1 MTKKKKK
8 FIKTSEYDEYW
19 DRRTG
24 REILL
29 QRLQEADQVVADM
42 QGLYRETY
50 EEILADLERFYARVM
65 TEEGFDRQAA
75 LENIAFGQK
84 HLDELEAYIKRFDEL
99 GAMDPALFAE
109 YKAIARAKHVSRF
122 DKLQAQVN
130 AEMIKLAS
138 VQDDRVNAFLQDMA
152 ERDYYD
158 VFYRE
163 YRKGNP
169 GAVKAMAAS
178 SVFIDP
184 KIAKKIVHTN
194 WSGADFSQ
202 AIWHREFDLAAKIK
216 RAVWRNVIQGKS
228 LKECAKEL
236 ETNLD
241 DDRKYAAMRL
251 VRTETTYVHSQVR
264 KMAYE
269 DTEVKKYRFSA
280 VLDSRTSDLCAGLH
294 GKVFKLE
301 DATPG
306 VNMPPM
312 HPNCRSDIY
321 AEYDKPLMEGGE
333 YLMRTPDG
341 KKVRVPADM
350 AKDEWERMYK
360 GGGGKSK
367 PGKAETVAIAGVFPG
382 RPMTFEEADGSKA
395 NPNFKKDAKYTM
407 NCQTCVVAYE
417 ARRRGYDVEA
427 VGYSKG
433 SKLEELARAT
443 NHAWIDPETGKF
455 PKYIEVSV
463 MSNINTPTR
472 YLKYLNETL
481 EDGIRYTMEFGWKGS
496 RDGHIVHVF
505 KDSTGIMIYDP
516 QSGLVEKDVKKYLG
530 RIKFTEQIYGE
541 KYTFAPRLLAVQ
553 RYDFNREIVDD
564 ILKKAGKDDD

>member
-184 KIAKKIVHTN
+184 KIAKKIVRTN

-202 AIWHREFDLAAKIK
+202 AIWHREFDLATKIK

-269 DTEVKKYRFSA
+269 DTGVKKYRFSA

-301 DATPG
+301 DARPG

-350 AKDEWERMYK
+350 AKEEWERMYK
-360 GGGGKSK
+360 GGG
-367 PGKAETVAIAGVFPG
+367 
-382 RPMTFEEADGSKA
+382 
-395 NPNFKKDAKYTM
+395 KK
-407 NCQTCVVAYE
+407 
-417 ARRRGYDVEA
+417 G
-427 VGYSKG
+427 KG
-433 SKLEELARAT
+433 SKR
-443 NHAWIDPETGKF
+443 
-455 PKYIEVSV
+455 
-463 MSNINTPTR
+463 R
-472 YLKYLNETL
+472 
-481 EDGIRYTMEFGWKGS
+481 
-496 RDGHIVHVF
+496 
-505 KDSTGIMIYDP
+505 
-516 QSGLVEKDVKKYLG
+516 
-530 RIKFTEQIYGE
+530 
-541 KYTFAPRLLAVQ
+541 
-553 RYDFNREIVDD
+553 
-564 ILKKAGKDDD
+564 

>member
-8 FIKTSEYDEYW
+8 KFITTPEYDEYW

-75 LENIAFGQK
+75 MENIAFGQK

-99 GAMDPALFAE
+99 GAVDPALFAE

-184 KIAKKIVHTN
+184 KIAKKIVRTN

-269 DTEVKKYRFSA
+269 DTGVKKYRFSA

-350 AKDEWERMYK
+350 AKDEWERMYR
-360 GGGGKSK
+360 GGGGKEKGYNRGKEIAGAITDIFSDKANKHANIYYEEIRKQTTDINRIAKNTGFDVSFIRSVKDYLFLSK
-367 PGKAETVAIAGVFPG
+367 HDLPDGKRRFDPDFAIAQSWQRLSQGKIEKHDL
-382 RPMTFEEADGSKA
+382 TLLKHE
-395 NPNFKKDAKYTM
+395 
-407 NCQTCVVAYE
+407 
-417 ARRRGYDVEA
+417 
-427 VGYSKG
+427 
-433 SKLEELARAT
+433 KLEKDLIAR
-443 NHAWIDPETGKF
+443 
-455 PKYIEVSV
+455 
-463 MSNINTPTR
+463 
-472 YLKYLNETL
+472 
-481 EDGIRYTMEFGWKGS
+481 GWSQGEAHKTAS
-496 RDGHIVHVF
+496 
-505 KDSTGIMIYDP
+505 
-516 QSGLVEKDVKKYLG
+516 KKYNYQQESQEYYAE
-530 RIKFTEQIYGE
+530 IE
-541 KYTFAPRLLAVQ
+541 KR
-553 RYDFNREIVDD
+553 
-564 ILKKAGKDDD
+564 KKRK